1 MLLEKEKVVL
11 LSKGRYAG
19 CKGVIVDDIEKGE
32 RYEYVTVI
40 GLAKVPSPVTENM
53 TERQKKRRESIRCFV
68 KRMNI
73 RHLMA
78 TKYTMENVFDK
89 IELTDVTDMS
99 EKVELLREAEKLF
112 KAAYVNNP
120 THWVFK
126 KQVF

>member
-1 MLLEKEKVVL
+1 MMLGKEKVVL
-11 LSKGRYAG
+11 LAKGKYAG
-19 CKGVIVDDIEKGE
+19 CKAVIVDEMKKGE
-32 RYEYVTVI
+32 CFEYVTII
-40 GLAKVPSPVTENM
+40 GLAKAPMPVAENM
-53 TERQKKRRESIRCFV
+53 TERQKKRKESIKCFV

-78 TKYTMENVFDK
+78 TKYAMENVFDK

-120 THWVFK
+120 NHWVFK
-126 KQVF
+126 KQIV

>member
-1 MLLEKEKVVL
+1 MLLKKEKVVL